1 MNKISINS
9 AILFSINTIIGS
21 GIFINTGILIN
32 LLSINSFLIYPIT
45 ALIILPII
53 YSCYKLANKFP
64 GNNLQSI
71 FSSINKKFGKKAA
84 WMYSISKL
92 ATASVAIIFGSKIFQ
107 EITLINYKFF
117 ILLSLFIF
125 IFFNIKNV
133 SFNKNIQKLIFI
145 LKIFPVLTLSLY
157 GFIFL
162 TNNNFNFFSNLKIST
177 NISFT
182 NYISSII
189 LVIFSFAGFES
200 IFAIASSVKNSEK
213 NTSKVIISSFLLSL
227 LIYTIYQFIV
237 SQIFLDI
244 PNLYDLSFDTILK
257 LFIEKVK
264 IPYFIKNL
272 LLGSIACSVYGLSY
286 SLLYANSRNIF
297 YIFLE
302 KKLNIKKAV
311 LIAGSI
317 IFFYIL
323 ILNDKPFYLQQL
335 SALGTIIN
343 YILLTFI
350 YYLNSDKNKLKNKI
364 IYLLI
369 LLSVIFLLSSI
380 IGNAF
385 KIGYIGYTIYI
396 LIYLIGKF
404 II

>member
-71 FSSINKKFGKKAA
+71 FSSINKEFGKKAA

-162 TNNNFNFFSNLKIST
+162 INNNFNFFSNLKIST

-297 YIFLE
+297 YIFEE